1 MPKCLIVSAADAKF
15 FPLLRDCIASI
26 RSFPELS
33 DLEMR
38 AFDLGMAPDHLAWL
52 NSKGVQTVVPKWD
65 LDFPNRAAAPE
76 TLKALTVRPYLPG
89 YFPDCDI
96 IMWLDADIWV
106 QRPEF

>member
-15 FPLLRDCIASI
+15 FPLLRDGIASI

-52 NSKGVQTVVPKWD
+52 NSKGV
-65 LDFPNRAAAPE
+65 
-76 TLKALTVRPYLPG
+76 
-89 YFPDCDI
+89 
-96 IMWLDADIWV
+96 
-106 QRPEF
+106 